1 MLKGYNIRTG
11 IIFSASIAALATVPR
26 LIRFDFDN
34 INIGIE
40 SFLFLFVNL
49 FGNWLTHHLV
59 LQKLGTKRSILTGS
73 AAIIAGVVFT
83 LTFTYLYKLVATLPL
98 GILLSREMNTQQLT
112 GIYFFRSLLISAF
125 TFFVVYYFKMLFALQ
140 QSKLENEYLKQESL
154 KAELAS
160 LRQQISPHFLFN
172 SLSNLSSLS
181 TDTNVKEYI
190 IKLSDVYR
198 YVLQFQEQN
207 EVLLEQELSF
217 INSYIYILQSR
228 FEEGVSF
235 TITISEEA
243 RNGKILPL
251 AIQLLVENAVKHNVL
266 SYTKPLQINIYDAD
280 GYIVVENNYRPKE
293 TLERGS
299 GIGLNNLCQR
309 YRLFAGKEVIIEHTP
324 HLFKVLVP
332 LL

>member
-1 MLKGYNIRTG
+1 MLKGYNIKTG

-26 LIRFDFDN
+26 FIRLDFDN
-34 INIGIE
+34 INIGIG
-40 SFLFLFVNL
+40 SFAFLFINL
-49 FGNWLTHHLV
+49 FGNWLIHHFI
-59 LQKLGTKRSILTGS
+59 LQKSRTKKSVITASIAIATGL
-73 AAIIAGVVFT
+73 VFT
-83 LTFTYLYKLVATLPL
+83 LTFTYLYKLIAILPL
-98 GILLSREMNTQQLT
+98 GILFSREMNTQQLT

-181 TDTNVKEYI
+181 TDTNVKQYI

-207 EVLLEQELSF
+207 EVLLEQELAF

-228 FEEGVSF
+228 FEEGISF
-235 TITISEEA
+235 TITISEQA
-243 RNGKILPL
+243 RSSKILPL

-266 SYTKPLQINIYDAD
+266 SYTKPLQVSIYDID
-280 GYIVVENNYRPKE
+280 DYIAVENNYRPKE
-293 TLERGS
+293 TLEKGS

-324 HLFKVLVP
+324 DLFKVLVP

>member
-1 MLKGYNIRTG
+1 MLKGYNIKTG

-26 LIRFDFDN
+26 FIRLDFDN
-34 INIGIE
+34 INIGIG
-40 SFLFLFVNL
+40 SFAFLFINL
-49 FGNWLTHHLV
+49 FGNWLIHHFI
-59 LQKLGTKRSILTGS
+59 LQKSRTKKSVITASIAIATGL
-73 AAIIAGVVFT
+73 VFT
-83 LTFTYLYKLVATLPL
+83 LTFTYLYKLIAILPL
-98 GILLSREMNTQQLT
+98 GILFSREMNTQQLT

-181 TDTNVKEYI
+181 TDTNVKQYI

-207 EVLLEQELSF
+207 EVLLEQELAF

-235 TITISEEA
+235 TITISEQA
-243 RNGKILPL
+243 RSSKILPL
-251 AIQLLVENAVKHNVL
+251 AIQLLVENAVKHNIL
-266 SYTKPLQINIYDAD
+266 SYNKPLQVNIYETD
-280 GYIVVENNYRPKE
+280 GYIAVENNYRPKE
-293 TLERGS
+293 TLEKSS

-324 HLFKVLVP
+324 DLFKVLVP

>member
-1 MLKGYNIRTG
+1 MLKGYNIKTG

-26 LIRFDFDN
+26 FIRLDFDN
-34 INIGIE
+34 INIGIG
-40 SFLFLFVNL
+40 SFAFLFINL
-49 FGNWLTHHLV
+49 FGNWLIHHFI
-59 LQKLGTKRSILTGS
+59 LQKSRTKKSVITASIAIATGL
-73 AAIIAGVVFT
+73 VFT
-83 LTFTYLYKLVATLPL
+83 LTFTYLYKLVAALPL
-98 GILLSREMNTQQLT
+98 GILFSREMNTQQLT
-112 GIYFFRSLLISAF
+112 GIYVFRSLLISAF

-181 TDTNVKEYI
+181 TDTNVKQYI

-207 EVLLEQELSF
+207 EVRLEQELAF

-235 TITISEEA
+235 SITISRQA

-266 SYTKPLQINIYDAD
+266 SYTKPLQVNIYDKD
-280 GYIVVENNYRPKE
+280 GYIAVENNYRPKE
-293 TLERGS
+293 TLEKGS

-324 HLFKVLVP
+324 DLFKVLVP